1 MRLRQESFVGTTVE
15 AGEPLGYVGESGTPQ
30 SIRAPG
36 TEMHLHFE
44 VWVNKKFLGKD
55 LTANQVRAMYERLYG
70 IDSTAQH
77 RE

>member
-1 MRLRQESFVGTTVE
+1 
-15 AGEPLGYVGESGTPQ
+15 
-30 SIRAPG
+30 
-36 TEMHLHFE
+36 MHLHFE

-55 LTANQVRAMYERLYG
+55 LTANQVRAMYERLFG